1 MNYRN
6 RDIRVREN
14 ELVIWNP
21 KTKTFD
27 TILKDLPY
35 SFGDYSVTNIAITS
49 PETKVLRVLL
59 FRSENKRRFFI
70 DVYPVVCFYSPFRYE
85 IPCCEH
91 SFKYMIGGEENFKEV
106 VRLSRINWNIA
117 KMHYRGDNGEDYE

>member
-27 TILKDLPY
+27 TILTGLPY
-35 SFGDYSVTNIAITS
+35 SFGDYSVSNVVITS
-49 PETKVLRVLL
+49 PSTRVLRVLL
-59 FRSENKRRFFI
+59 FRKTKRFFDDGYT

-85 IPCCEH
+85 TPCCEH
-91 SFKYMIGGEENFKEV
+91 SFKYMVGGEENFREV
-106 VRLSRINWNIA
+106 MRLSRINWNIA
-117 KMHYRGDNGEDYE
+117 KMHYRGEKDYE

>member
-6 RDIRVREN
+6 RDIRVRRN

-21 KTKTFD
+21 KTRTFD

-35 SFGDYSVTNIAITS
+35 SFGDYSVSNVAITS
-49 PETKVLRVLL
+49 PSTKVLRVLL
-59 FRSENKRRFFI
+59 FRKTNRFF
-70 DVYPVVCFYSPFRYE
+70 DDGYTHVYPVVCFYSPFRYE

-91 SFKYMIGGEENFKEV
+91 SFRYMVGGEENFRKV
-106 VRLSRINWNIA
+106 MRLSRINWNIA
-117 KMHYRGDNGEDYE
+117 KIHYRGDEDEG